1 MWKREK
7 YVRVRLADLT
17 FIEKTNH
24 FPEDVLP
31 SLQTHFWKFYCFWAS
46 AYDGAGE
53 GPFSPCIIYP
63 LHRMEPLEGQS
74 HLELQPVWPEVSL
87 KCFGRRREFHSTWRN
102 PIFPLMWTVYP
113 CPLPPQV
120 SLKPTLLTQA
130 LWPLFSYKDIHAGVN
145 AGNAPNYELQI
156 AKESVY
162 CDLSK
167 EQCLMQDMLIF

>member
-87 KCFGRRREFHSTWRN
+87 KCFGRRREFHSTCRN

-130 LWPLFSYKDIHAGVN
+130 LWPLLFLTRTSMLESMQAMHLIMSCR
-145 AGNAPNYELQI
+145 LQR
-156 AKESVY
+156 KVY
-162 CDLSK
+162 IV
-167 EQCLMQDMLIF
+167 IFPRNSA